1 MSVAPTER
9 IATGG
14 TSTRPVIDP
23 KFLRRCLGQFA
34 TGVTV
39 VSYELDGEPRGAT
52 VNSFTSVSMDP
63 PLVLVSIANTA
74 RAVTGLAGSPFVV
87 NVLAAPQHQLAMNFA
102 GRPVN
107 GLDVPWTQTKGVPRL
122 RATAAWFQCE
132 PWNEVP
138 AGDHVLFIG
147 RVVAHDQRRVAPL
160 LFQTG
165 QFRVLGDVVEGLA
178 PDPTEYCE
186 AIKWLHHKG
195 TAEAM
200 ADDGAQP

>member
-1 MSVAPTER
+1 MSAAPDQR
-9 IATGG
+9 IAAGG
-14 TSTRPVIDP
+14 AVPQPLIDP

-63 PLVLVSIANTA
+63 PLILVSIANTA
-74 RAVTGLAGSPFVV
+74 RAASGLAGSPFVV
-87 NVLAAPQHQLAMNFA
+87 NVLAAPQHQLATNFA
-102 GRPVN
+102 GRPVD
-107 GLDVPWTQTKGVPRL
+107 GLDVPWTRAKDVPRL
-122 RATAAWFQCE
+122 RGTAAWFRCE

-147 RVVAHDQRRVAPL
+147 RVVAHDQRRIAPL

-165 QFRVLGDVVEGLA
+165 QFRVLGDVIEGLV
-178 PDPTEYCE
+178 PTPAEHAE
-186 AIKWLHHKG
+186 AIRWLHHKG
-195 TAEAM
+195 TAEAL